1 MNCVEFRRELGI
13 DPHSRADDFLRHRA
27 ECARC
32 AAAAER
38 AYAHERELA
47 RALAIDVPPQLADKL
62 LLAQTTAE
70 LQRRTRWRRFSGFAL
85 AATFVLAVGVV
96 GLRAE
101 ATPLSAQVVTHVQHE
116 PKALHMSQALPAAMT
131 RVAFRDVGMELR
143 GVPDGISFVACCPLN
158 HRRSVHLVM
167 LNGDDPVSVI
177 WLPGEARGRASFE
190 REGWQGR
197 IMPLGSGTLIL
208 LAKSAHEFDRIEAQW
223 RAAFAGPDPPV

>member
-13 DPHSRADDFLRHRA
+13 DPHSRAEDFLRHRT

-62 LLAQTTAE
+62 LLAQTTRE
-70 LQRRTRWRRFSGFAL
+70 LRRRTRWRRFGGFAL
-85 AATFVLAVGVV
+85 AATLVLAVGVI

-101 ATPLSAQVVTHVQHE
+101 ATTLSAQAIAHIQRE
-116 PKALHMSQALPAAMT
+116 PKALQMSQALPAAAT
-131 RVAFRDVGMELR
+131 RTAFHDVGVELR
-143 GVPDGISFVACCPLN
+143 DVPDGISFVYCCPLD

-167 LNGDDPVSVI
+167 LNADDPVSVI
-177 WLPGEARGRASFE
+177 WLPGEARGRSNFE

-197 IMPLGSGTLIL
+197 IAPLGSGTLIL
-208 LAKSAHEFDRIEAQW
+208 IAKSPRQFDRIEAQW
-223 RAAFAGPDPPV
+223 RAAFPTNV